1 MKLAIVFLFSLL
13 FLTSCFESVRQSV
26 GISSKPFS
34 KKQGISEST
43 KMNYKITWGK
53 IRKEDLDD

>member
-1 MKLAIVFLFSLL
+1 MRLAIVFLFSLL
-13 FLTSCFESVRQSV
+13 LTGCFESVRQSV

>member
-1 MKLAIVFLFSLL
+1 MKLAIVFLFSFL
-13 FLTSCFESVRQSV
+13 FLTSCFESVRQSI

-53 IRKEDLDD
+53 IRKESDDD